1 MTDAVSDQSTT
12 APQADPTTMKRAM
25 AAGIIGHF
33 VEWYDYGSTPT
44 WRRCWRGVLRL
55 LGPDCGSAAVFAT
68 FAVAFFARPLGGLFF
83 GSLADRIGRQRC
95 LAAVVILMS
104 LSTFIIGVLPGYAT
118 IGVAA
123 PVLLLLARI
132 MQGFSAGG
140 ERRRRL
146 LINEYAPRN
155 KRG

>member
-1 MTDAVSDQSTT
+1 M
-12 APQADPTTMKRAM
+12 
-25 AAGIIGHF
+25 
-33 VEWYDYGSTPT
+33 
-44 WRRCWRGVLRL
+44 
-55 LGPDCGSAAVFAT
+55 FAT

-95 LAAVVILMS
+95 LAAVVVLMS

-118 IGVAA
+118 IGVVA

-140 ERRRRL
+140 ESPVPPRSSTSTPRATNEAWVVEPVARRFGDRVTARC
-146 LINEYAPRN
+146 RFC
-155 KRG
+155 